1 MDLTS
6 LRHIITARIW
16 PHQAENNQ
24 QKFCCSCLCSKRSN
38 FVWSYQYFLNASTNK
53 YPSWPYQA
61 MPGFISICFF
71 KQTTIWAWTIKEQF
85 ISSLRQLVS
94 YLKKRLGYA
103 AGNKTKR
110 VVQSTRNSRE
120 TVSFVSP
127 RPQCSPRLLGEHW
140 GSPGNNTHCFPW
152 RQSLSVLLYS
162 QLKTRKKEKKIQE
175 IVCLTPA
182 GLQICR
188 GFKEHDLITCESK
201 VQVAVSLGV
210 SEFCLP
216 WELVVLTHDTWHV
229 LLQSEN
235 VFEFGGISITQLVD

>member
-1 MDLTS
+1 LTS

-140 GSPGNNTHCFPW
+140 GSRGNNTHCFPW

-162 QLKTRKKEKKIQE
+162 QLKTRKKKK
-175 IVCLTPA
+175 
-182 GLQICR
+182 
-188 GFKEHDLITCESK
+188 KSK
-201 VQVAVSLGV
+201 KSFAWRQLAYKFAAVSRSTTWSRV
-210 SEFCLP
+210 SRRFKLLFP
-216 WELVVLTHDTWHV
+216 WELVSFVRPG
-229 LLQSEN
+229 S
-235 VFEFGGISITQLVD
+235 